1 MYEHRTDR
9 LLPKPAYR
17 RRVARHGGLGLLLAL
32 VALSVGVVGYHIFE
46 GMPLID
52 ALVNASMILS
62 GMGPVDQLHTSAGKI
77 FASAYALFSG
87 AGFLV
92 IVGIITAPVIHRFL
106 HRFHVE
112 GNTEAVEPKPKQK
125 A

>member
-9 LLPKPAYR
+9 LLPKPAFR

-32 VALSVGVVGYHIFE
+32 LALSVGVVGYHIFE

-92 IVGIITAPVIHRFL
+92 IVGIIMAPVIHRFL

-112 GNTEAVEPKPKQK
+112 GNTGPAEVKTKLK